1 MFWGLF
7 FVVAVVVAGWPIQ
20 VVTIVVI
27 FGLFVL
33 FDDHEGGIGLDA
45 ARLSSASLAKIFGK
59 VQCGNCRNGFA
70 GAALQEIENSFRHR
84 GLFKLQTPNVCIAI
98 TRIYHQINLVW
109 KQFR

>member
-1 MFWGLF
+1 MSWGLL
-7 FVVAVVVAGWPIQ
+7 FVVVAVVAGWPIQ

-33 FDDHEGGIGLDA
+33 FDDLEGGIGLDA

-59 VQCGNCRNGFA
+59 VQRRNCRNGFA
-70 GAALQEIENSFRHR
+70 GATLQEIKNSFRHR

-98 TRIYHQINLVW
+98 ARIYHQINLVW
-109 KQFR
+109 E

>member
-1 MFWGLF
+1 MFWGL

-33 FDDHEGGIGLDA
+33 FDDLEGGIGLDA
-45 ARLSSASLAKIFGK
+45 ARRSSASLAKIFGK
-59 VQCGNCRNGFA
+59 VQRGNCRNGFA
-70 GAALQEIENSFRHR
+70 GAALQEIKNRFRHR
-84 GLFKLQTPNVCIAI
+84 GLFKLQTPNVGIAI

-109 KQFR
+109 EQSR